1 MSAKNAKKARKEAKV
16 EHTQYKKHEDGS
28 EEIIPSDFVLKSLE
42 KSKMTFS
49 KPFGPP
55 IGAFKMSDEVLERM
69 IKLTDEV
76 LEDKERVD
84 WGKNLVGNVNEEPL
98 VKNADLKKYDL
109 YEVFRSCIGT
119 YINGYMQSSGHEVE
133 QIQAHVDHMWVV
145 SQYENEYNPIHFHT
159 YCDISTVLYLK
170 VPEFEDRTKN
180 GKLPEYKHQRDGMI
194 EWVYKTP
201 DQNALEV
208 GTFSVKPEPGMLYVF
223 PSNLLHTVYPFQG
236 KGERRSV
243 AFNAHWDALMKS
255 GKRYDKSMRMKSDQ
269 ANVEHRQHWTTKDVE
284 TKFAKRKQGSPKS

>member
-1 MSAKNAKKARKEAKV
+1 MNLA
-16 EHTQYKKHEDGS
+16 
-28 EEIIPSDFVLKSLE
+28 
-42 KSKMTFS
+42 

-69 IKLTDEV
+69 IKLTDEI
-76 LEDKERVD
+76 LEDRERVD
-84 WGKNLVGNVNEEPL
+84 WGKNLVGNINEEPL
-98 VKNADLKKYDL
+98 VKNDDLKKYDL

-119 YINGYMQSSGHEVE
+119 YISGYMQSSGHEVE
-133 QIQAHVDHMWVV
+133 HIQAHVDHMWVV

-170 VPEFEDRTKN
+170 VPKFDERSKN

-201 DQNALEV
+201 DQNGLEM
-208 GTFSVKPEPGMLYVF
+208 GTFSVNPEPGMLYVF

-269 ANVEHRQHWTTKDVE
+269 SKVEHREHWTTKDVE
-284 TKFAKRKQGSPKS
+284 TEFAKRKQGSPKS